1 VSGVPGLPPAAA
13 ADLVAINDLVGRW
26 EHWSVR
32 RAEVQAKRRRSDE
45 EILRLFLHPMWCI
58 EKESGYRDLHEGL
71 ARFTGVEELFDG
83 LTHLEHEPRS

>member
-1 VSGVPGLPPAAA
+1 MAA

-26 EHWSVR
+26 THWSAR
-32 RAEVQAKRRRSDE
+32 RAEVQGKRRRSDE

-58 EKESGYRDLHEGL
+58 DQESGYRDLHTGL
-71 ARFTGVEELFDG
+71 AKFAGLEELFAG